1 MVIHGGISPKVSVA
15 VVKQDALS
23 PDLDNASV

>member
-1 MVIHGGISPKVSVA
+1 MVIHGGISPEMSVA
-15 VVKQDALS
+15 VVEHDALS